1 MYWLWC
7 CLARELKIS
16 QQWEAESLRLRL
28 NNRKATQMLNWYG
41 DKQGYCDGIG
51 RRDFFRVGSLAFGGL
66 SLPALL
72 KAESSA
78 NDRATRKNIINI
90 FLSGGPSH
98 LDTFDLKPNAPKEFR
113 GEFEPIATNVPGF
126 EICQHMPLL
135 AQSADKITA
144 IRSIVG
150 MNDEHTNI
158 QSDTGWPNTSLM
170 SIGGR
175 PSIGSVMSKL
185 WSPAQTTVAGTAP
198 TFVDLTGSSN
208 PGFLGQIFAPY
219 RPDGE
224 GRSNLKLNQS
234 ISSTRLTE
242 RRNLLSGFDKMR
254 RDVDA
259 SGMMNALDSFSERA
273 VGIVTSGAIAK
284 ALDISQADPRSVDRY
299 GISNRRD
306 LERFLVARRLIETGV
321 RCVSFSWGGWDTHS
335 QNFVTLRDQLP
346 ALDRALSALIQDL
359 DAHGQLNDTII
370 MMSGEFGRTPRV
382 NGTAGRDHWSRAAF
396 VFLAGGGFRHG
407 QAIGSTNRL
416 GEVAQD
422 RPVHLQHVFT
432 TIYKQLGID
441 PDHAV
446 LQDPNGRPQFLVDNR
461 SLVSELI

>member
-1 MYWLWC
+1 
-7 CLARELKIS
+7 
-16 QQWEAESLRLRL
+16 
-28 NNRKATQMLNWYG
+28 MLNWFG
-41 DKQGYCDGIG
+41 RQHGYCDGIG
-51 RRDFFRVGSLAFGGL
+51 RRDFFKIGGL
-66 SLPALL
+66 AMGGLTLPNLL
-72 KAESSA
+72 RAESQS
-78 NDRATRKNIINI
+78 NGRATRKNIINI

-98 LDTFDLKPNAPKEFR
+98 MDTFDLKPNAPKEFR

-175 PSIGSVMSKL
+175 PSIGSVMSKI
-185 WSPAQTTVAGTAP
+185 WSPAQTTPAGTAP
-198 TFVDLTGSSN
+198 TFVDLSGSSS

-234 ISSTRLTE
+234 VSRSRLE
-242 RRNLLSGFDKMR
+242 DRRTLLSGFDKMR

-273 VGIVTSGAIAK
+273 VGIITSGRISK
-284 ALDISQADPRSVDRY
+284 ALDVSQADPRSVDRY
-299 GISNRRD
+299 GISSRRD

-321 RCVSFSWGGWDTHS
+321 RCVSFSWGGWDTHER
-335 QNFVTLRDQLP
+335 NFMTLKDQLP
-346 ALDRALSALIQDL
+346 ALDRGLSALIQDL
-359 DAHGQLNDTII
+359 EAHGLLDDTII

-382 NGTAGRDHWSRAAF
+382 NNNAGRDHWSRAAF

-441 PDHAV
+441 SDHVV
-446 LQDPNGRPQFLVDNR
+446 LHDPNGRPQFLVDNR
-461 SLVSELI
+461 SVISELV